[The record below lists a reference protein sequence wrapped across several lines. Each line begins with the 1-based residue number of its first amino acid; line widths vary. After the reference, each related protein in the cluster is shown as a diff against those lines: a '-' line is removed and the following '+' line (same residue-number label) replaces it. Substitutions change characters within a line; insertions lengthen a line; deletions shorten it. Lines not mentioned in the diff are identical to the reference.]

1 VQDSFTLDE
10 ADLSLI
16 NVMQIAPRATW
27 TEVGKV
33 LGVNAVTAT
42 RRWERLS
49 SYGVAWVTAYPS
61 LSWWTECNCLAFIEV
76 DCEPTARQQVVDTL
90 AHVPQ
95 VASVSQLASGRDLFL
110 VTLFTDLQ
118 ALSHFVLDHVS
129 RLPGVRATRTHTAT
143 HFYSEGNK
151 WRLQA
156 LSPDQRTHLT
166 RYTRHNPAKDD
177 AFPASG
183 RDLLLALG
191 PDGRRTIADLA
202 HLTSHNVSTT
212 RRRLER
218 LIRSNLVSFRC
229 EVSDVISGWPVS
241 AYFWA
246 RVPPQ
251 DLDKIAHSLLTL
263 PEIRMCAAITGT
275 DNLLVIVWLRS
286 LGDSQRLEAKLAE
299 RIPTLTLVERAIVL
313 RTTKRMGRL
322 LDGRGR
328 STGTVPINPWAHHPG
343 T

>member
-1 VQDSFTLDE
+1 MQDSFILDE

-49 SYGVAWVTAYPS
+49 AHGVAWVTAYPN
-61 LSWWTECNCLAFIEV
+61 LSWWTEHNCLAFIEV
-76 DCEPTARQQVVDTL
+76 DCEPSARQQVVDTL

-95 VASVSQLASGRDLFL
+95 VASVSQLAGGRDLFL

-118 ALSHFVLDHVS
+118 ALSRFVLDHVS

-156 LSPDQRTHLT
+156 LSPDQRAHLT
-166 RYTRHNPAKDD
+166 RHAPHSPARDD

-183 RDLLLALG
+183 RDVLLALG
-191 PDGRRTIADLA
+191 PDGRRTVADLA
-202 HLTSHNVSTT
+202 HLTSNTVSTT

-218 LIRSNLVSFRC
+218 LIRSGLASFRC

-246 RVPPQ
+246 RVPPR
-251 DLDKIAHSLLTL
+251 DLDKIAQSLLTL

-286 LGDSQRLEAKLAE
+286 LGDSQRLETKIAE

-313 RTTKRMGRL
+313 RFTKRMGRL
-322 LDGRGR
+322 LDGQGR
-328 STGTVPINPWAHHPG
+328 STGAVPIDPWAHHPG